1 MNGHF
6 LIKVLCMN
14 VGGRGGERVVYMC
27 VCKYVCVCAHIY
39 FSVGVPVC
47 SFIYNIY
54 THSHKYDL
62 DADGTIQKG
71 ERNEY

>member
-39 FSVGVPVC
+39 FSVGVLYAV
-47 SFIYNIY
+47 SSIIY
-54 THSHKYDL
+54 THTH
-62 DADGTIQKG
+62 TNMI
-71 ERNEY
+71 